1 LPGLS
6 LPLSAILSIALFV
19 LCFFSN
25 TAGAQDSTRS
35 YLERLI
41 ERAKATALHE
51 QRYWHL
57 LLHYRPSLTGGFES
71 EADEPGFFLAPNGK
85 TDPAAELQ
93 ATLTQFFA
101 TGLVGR
107 SQQPARCAFI
117 ARYQWLKETLDIDE
131 SRLPPQPCERFQS
144 WLAELNPA
152 SITVIFPSAYMNNP
166 SSMFGHLLLRVDQKG
181 QTERTSILA
190 YTVNYAADVTTDNGV
205 MFAVLGLTGGFKG
218 YFSTHPYYIKAKE
231 YGDFE
236 NRDIWE
242 YRLNLTEDQMQR
254 MLMHAWEMGN
264 ATFDYFYFKENCAY
278 HILALLDVADPEL
291 RLAERFWFYTFP
303 SDGMRMIAEKPGLVK
318 DVTFRP
324 SRSTR
329 IRRGR
334 QALSAEE
341 KTWLLKV
348 VADPALSQSQA
359 FARLPP
365 QRQAAVLEVASD
377 YLLYK
382 TATEENSALFEM
394 RNKTVLLARSKLKVA
409 PSPLKITPVTGAPDG
424 GHQTM
429 RAGLGMGWREGEFFN
444 EANFRLAFHDLLD
457 PEYGYTP
464 DAQIQ
469 ALALTLRHYPRRNH
483 TRLEKFT
490 LLDILSLSPVDA
502 LFASPSW
509 RMNAGLDTIQH
520 NKCRFCRTGNII
532 SGFGAAAET
541 SWLSREVYFGFADL
555 AGEFGSVFNGNHRL
569 GGGLTFGAIA
579 DISDRWKFAVSGSY
593 LNFPL
598 GEKSDEWRIS
608 AQQRYTLHKNFAL
621 RFEFNQRDQTQQYLL
636 NLHAYF

>member
-1 LPGLS
+1 M
-6 LPLSAILSIALFV
+6 
-19 LCFFSN
+19 
-25 TAGAQDSTRS
+25 
-35 YLERLI
+35 
-41 ERAKATALHE
+41 ALHE

-57 LLHYRPSLTGGFES
+57 LLHYRPTFTGGFES

-85 TDPAAELQ
+85 TDPEAELQ

-101 TGLVGR
+101 TDLVGR
-107 SQQPARCAFI
+107 SRQPARCAFI
-117 ARYQWLKETLDIDE
+117 ARYHWLKAALVIDE
-131 SRLPPQPCERFQS
+131 SRLPRQPCERFQS

-190 YTVNYAADVTTDNGV
+190 YTINYAADVTTDNGII
-205 MFAVLGLTGGFKG
+205 FAVLGLTGGFKG

-242 YRLNLTEDQMQR
+242 YRLNLTEDQIQR
-254 MLMHAWEMGN
+254 LLMHAWEMGN

-278 HILALLDVADPEL
+278 HILSLLDVADPEL

-303 SDGMRMIAEKPGLVK
+303 SDGMRMIAGKPGLVK
-318 DVTFRP
+318 DVTFRA

-334 QALSAEE
+334 EALSAEE
-341 KTWLLKV
+341 KTWLSKLA
-348 VADPALSQSQA
+348 ADPSLSQSEA
-359 FARLPP
+359 FARLAP
-365 QRQAAVLEVASD
+365 QRQAAVLDVASD
-377 YLLYK
+377 YFLYK
-382 TATEENSALFEM
+382 AATEENSASFEA
-394 RNKTVLLARSKLKVA
+394 RNKTILLARSKLKVA
-409 PSPLKITPVTGAPDG
+409 PIPFKIRPVSGAPDG
-424 GHQTM
+424 GHKTM
-429 RAGLGMGWREGEFFN
+429 RAGLGAGWREGEFFN

-464 DAQIQ
+464 GAQIQ
-469 ALALTLRHYPRRNH
+469 ALGLTLRHYPRRDH
-483 TRLEKFT
+483 TRVEKFI
-490 LLDILSLSPVDA
+490 LLDILSLSPVDS

-509 RMNAGLDTIQH
+509 KINAGLDTIQH
-520 NKCRFCRTGNII
+520 NQCRFCRTGNINGGI
-532 SGFGAAAET
+532 GVAAES
-541 SWLSREVYFGFADL
+541 SWLNREVYFGFADF
-555 AGEFGSVFNGNHRL
+555 ASEFGPVFNGNHRL
-569 GGGLTFGAIA
+569 GGGLTLGAMT
-579 DISDRWKFAVSGSY
+579 DITERWKFAVSGSY

-598 GEKSDEWRIS
+598 GDKSDEWRIS
-608 AQQRYTLHKNFAL
+608 AQHRYTLHKNLAL
-621 RFEFNQRDQTQQYLL
+621 RFDFNQRARAQEYLL